1 MATSGLSWLLVLYC
15 FSPGSTV
22 FSTPHKINISK
33 FQFDRMQDLTET
45 FSRLSGASLV
55 NIINLKNLIKKIDV
69 RLEMCISELMN
80 ISDSWCEPKL

>member
-1 MATSGLSWLLVLYC
+1 
-15 FSPGSTV
+15 
-22 FSTPHKINISK
+22 
-33 FQFDRMQDLTET
+33 MQDLTET

-80 ISDSWCEPKL
+80 ISDSWCEPKLWKCREQTILRYAKVRMFLQLENGST